1 VIRPAE
7 DRDARVRKEILRRA
21 TLYTLG
27 FLGAAVIIAA
37 LGAAFV
43 AWLLT
48 WRGQPFLRTWLVAM
62 AIILVPGI
70 LGMIWKLVRGR

>member
-1 VIRPAE
+1 VIRPAD

-27 FLGAAVIIAA
+27 FLGAAVIIAVV
-37 LGAAFV
+37 GAAFV